1 MDAGACRSTNI
12 SGSRRPRVDWE
23 ENEDEIMSK
32 RITTKAFIYRGCFAL
47 MTSFLGVRTVSAQA
61 PARDWSAVEQA
72 LGRRGLVQPGDV
84 IRFGFPRG
92 DLQVAVGDVQVLPA
106 LALGGWVAFQ
116 RVGSQAVMMGDLVL
130 AESEISAVVDRL
142 RQGNVLVT
150 AIHNHL
156 LGESPHVMYT
166 HILGRGDPAKL
177 AETVHAAL
185 ALTKTPL
192 GQPPA
197 VMPVRI
203 DLDTAALASS
213 LGAHGRVN
221 GGVYQVSVPRTGTIR
236 EGGMTVPPAM
246 GVATAINFQ
255 PLGGNRAAVTG
266 DFVMISSEVA
276 RVQRALR
283 ANNIAITALHS
294 HMTDEQPRLLFMHF
308 WAVDDATTLA
318 RGLRAALD
326 QMAVKRP

>member
-1 MDAGACRSTNI
+1 
-12 SGSRRPRVDWE
+12 
-23 ENEDEIMSK
+23 MSK
-32 RITTKAFIYRGCFAL
+32 HETEGAGLIGRSCVAAALLFLAASKGAF
-47 MTSFLGVRTVSAQA
+47 AQQH
-61 PARDWSAVEQA
+61 PHDWSAVEQA
-72 LGRRGLVQPGDV
+72 LGRRGLAQPGDV
-84 IRFGFPRG
+84 MRFGFPRG
-92 DLQVAVGDVQVLPA
+92 DLHVTIGDVQVLPA

-116 RVGSQAVMMGDLVL
+116 PDGRRAVMMGDLVL
-130 AESEISAVVDRL
+130 TEDEVSSVIDRL
-142 RQGNVLVT
+142 SQGPVAVT

-156 LGESPHVMYT
+156 LGESPHIVYA
-166 HILGRGDPAKL
+166 HIIGRGDPAQL

-203 DLDTAALASS
+203 DLDTAAVARS
-213 LGAHGRVN
+213 LGTNGRVN
-221 GGVYQVSVPRTGTIR
+221 GGVYQVSIPRNGTIR
-236 EGGMTVPPAM
+236 DEGMTVPPPM

-266 DFVMISSEVA
+266 DFVMIASEVP
-276 RVQRALR
+276 RVRRALR
-283 ANNIAITALHS
+283 ENKIAITALHS